1 MNNSELVLALKAA
14 VRRERAAVADVLRYL
29 REVEKRKL
37 FLESYSSL
45 FAFCVGELGY
55 SESEAMV
62 RINSMRLMR
71 AVPEVEKKIEQGELS
86 MTVAASILSAVRRE
100 ELPLKETRALVSELT
115 GASKRE
121 AEKKLAE
128 KFPEAPKPERVK
140 PVADQVEIRF
150 TVSRED
156 AELIQKLM
164 DHRAHTNF
172 ERSHGKLF
180 VQLAKEALKK
190 LEGKQPQDALP
201 HGPAKVNSRYVSTK
215 LKRAIWKRDKGR
227 CQQCGTT
234 HGLQIDHIRPFKDGG
249 PTQLENLRLLCG
261 THNRA
266 RSG

>member
-1 MNNSELVLALKAA
+1 
-14 VRRERAAVADVLRYL
+14 
-29 REVEKRKL
+29 
-37 FLESYSSL
+37 
-45 FAFCVGELGY
+45 
-55 SESEAMV
+55 
-62 RINSMRLMR
+62 MRLMR
-71 AVPEVEKKIEQGELS
+71 VVPEVEKRIERGELS
-86 MTVAASILSAVRRE
+86 MTVAASIQSAVRRE
-100 ELPLKETRALVSELT
+100 ELPLAETKALVAELT

-121 AEKKLAE
+121 AEKKLTE
-128 KFPEAPKPERVK
+128 KFPEAVKPERVK

-172 ERSHGKLF
+172 ERSHAKLF

-201 HGPAKVNSRYVSTK
+201 HGPAKVSRQIPAG
-215 LKRAIWKRDKGR
+215 LRRAIWQRDKGK

-234 HGLQIDHIRPFKDGG
+234 HGLQIDHIKPFAQGG

-261 THNRA
+261 AHNRA